1 MTGVQTCAL
10 PIYMYHSWGDWQ
22 GNLLAEG
29 FYTNISDVFALTEIG
44 KDENG
49 VTKYEIMLHQLWD
62 GVDFNSAYNEFY
74 KEISNY
80 MTLSRL
86 NN

>member
-1 MTGVQTCAL
+1 
-10 PIYMYHSWGDWQ
+10 MYHSWGDWQ

-49 VTKYEIMLHQLWD
+49 VIINERGNERGS
-62 GVDFNSAYNEFY
+62 GVWLYAGGQAGMAKRMAVAGGIYR
-74 KEISNY
+74 
-80 MTLSRL
+80 TAGPV
-86 NN
+86 

>member
-1 MTGVQTCAL
+1 
-10 PIYMYHSWGDWQ
+10 MYHSWGDWQ

-49 VTKYEIMLHQLWD
+49 VIINERGNEKGAVVYGCALEEQLAWRRMAVA
-62 GVDFNSAYNEFY
+62 GGIYRTAGPV
-74 KEISNY
+74 
-80 MTLSRL
+80 
-86 NN
+86 